1 MKWLRWWLWRWW
13 QKNND
18 DNNSNNWEYVDDNYD
33 NDDNDFNYCNDDN
46 GGDDNDASY
55 DSWYAKG
62 PWLVKIRQNDYD
74 ITEWWRFMAKITF
87 SEYFPV
93 VVLAACFLPVW
104 MANCSVINNNKCKQN
119 RNVFFQPC
127 LLRER
132 KAFYQTE
139 LLHSYWSKM

>member
-1 MKWLRWWLWRWW
+1 MRWGDDN
-13 QKNND
+13 KDND
-18 DNNSNNWEYVDDNYD
+18 DNDWNDCDDGYGVDDKKITMIIIVIIENMYVDDNYD

-55 DSWYAKG
+55 DSWYAKW

-104 MANCSVINNNKCKQN
+104 MANWQLFC
-119 RNVFFQPC
+119 
-127 LLRER
+127 
-132 KAFYQTE
+132 YQQQQ
-139 LLHSYWSKM
+139 M